1 MIVITGRAE
10 IAESNRD
17 AFRPVAERQVTLSRK
32 EAGCLGYGY
41 YEDAMNPGT
50 FLFYEEW
57 KDQAAVDFHFA
68 QTYCHEFMEAAGR
81 LASNAPQVT
90 IHQIADTQKI
100 G

>member
-1 MIVITGRAE
+1 MIVITGRAQVAADKRE
-10 IAESNRD
+10 

-41 YEDAMNPGT
+41 YEDAMDPGT

-57 KDQAAVDFHFA
+57 KDQTAVDFHFA
-68 QTYCHEFMEAAGR
+68 QSYCLEFMAAVGE
-81 LASNAPQVT
+81 LATNTPQVV
-90 IHQIADTQKI
+90 IHQVQDTQTI

>member
-1 MIVITGRAE
+1 MIVITGQAAISPDKME
-10 IAESNRD
+10 

-32 EAGCLGYGY
+32 EEGCVNYGY
-41 YEDAMNPGT
+41 YEDAMAAGT

-68 QTYCHEFMEAAGR
+68 QAYCLEFMAAAGE
-81 LASNAPQVT
+81 LSSTPPKVN
-90 IHQIADTQKI
+90 IHQVENTQVI

>member
-1 MIVITGRAE
+1 MIVITGQAAISPDKME
-10 IAESNRD
+10 

-32 EAGCLGYGY
+32 EEGFVNYGY
-41 YEDAMNPGT
+41 YEDAMAPGT

-68 QTYCHEFMEAAGR
+68 QAYCLEFMAAAGE
-81 LASNAPQVT
+81 LSSTPPKVN
-90 IHQIADTQKI
+90 IHQVENTQVI

>member
-1 MIVITGRAE
+1 MIVITGKATVTPDKVE
-10 IAESNRD
+10 

-32 EAGCLGYGY
+32 EEGCLNYGY
-41 YEDAMNPGT
+41 YEDAMAPGT

-68 QTYCHEFMEAAGR
+68 QDYCLEFMAAAGE
-81 LASNAPQVT
+81 LSSTPPKVN
-90 IHQIADTQKI
+90 IHHVETTQEI

>member
-1 MIVITGRAE
+1 MIVITGQAA
-10 IAESNRD
+10 IAADKID

-32 EAGCLGYGY
+32 EEGCLNYGY
-41 YEDAMNPGT
+41 YEDAMAPGT

-68 QTYCHEFMEAAGR
+68 QAYCLEFMTAAGE
-81 LASNAPQVT
+81 LSSTPPKVN
-90 IHQIADTQKI
+90 IHQVANTQVI